1 MQFFYLQGERDE
13 NVSFSDPD
21 GNLLF
26 ELAVISPNE
35 GKIPSDSIYVVS
47 EGQLYLV
54 AMAIEGQF
62 GGEVKVKSF
71 SHEFLKDNNLIK
83 PVLLGK
89 SSIFGKENIVN
100 NPLYSQ
106 ISRWKEENKPG
117 VSIALLGGYGSDY
130 TRALISSSVMSSALS
145 EIQAANL
152 TVGVDSY
159 VEKSKPETLEI
170 APFLQPVNT
179 TQGYPL
185 SLEFLNGYDAIW
197 VTDEKC
203 MEDLGVESCKNY
215 HDFYAEIF
223 GVKNH
228 GYRNIFLVNQTLRAT
243 LQETIVNLKDDL
255 AQKVI
260 LIDFNRMDDGYAA
273 RLAKE
278 VSERYEGSLLVSLK
292 RPPASV
298 DVDILNLEHL
308 SRDLSSKGCLISL
321 FDGVIGLNSFYIHLA
336 AVYGVPTILLTRSSN
351 KGIMNQYYQH
361 VEVLTDMDE
370 LFTSKEV
377 MSEFSRFEKSVKSL
391 WTLFENAKKE
401 HEENM
406 EKLQDDA
413 ENAAENAAEKD
424 PEKPKKTT
432 RYVLLGISLIIGAG
446 VGFLLSTM

>member
-1 MQFFYLQGERDE
+1 VQFFYLQGERNE

-26 ELAVISPNE
+26 ELIVISPSE

-47 EGQLYLV
+47 ESQLYLV

-62 GGEVKVKSF
+62 GGSVKVKSF

-89 SSIFGKENIVN
+89 SSIFGKENIVS
-100 NPLYSQ
+100 NPLSNQ
-106 ISRWKEENKPG
+106 IIKWKEENKPG
-117 VSIALLGGYGSDY
+117 ISIALLGGYGSDH
-130 TRALISSSVMSSALS
+130 TRALISSSVMSIALA
-145 EIQAANL
+145 EIQTANI

-159 VEKSKPETLEI
+159 VEKNKPETLEI
-170 APFLQPVNT
+170 SPYLQPVNT

-185 SLEFLNGYDAIW
+185 SLDFLNGYDAIW

-203 MEDLGVESCKNY
+203 MEDLGIESCKNY

-223 GVKNH
+223 GIKNH
-228 GYRNIFLVNQTLRAT
+228 GYRNIFLVNQALRETLK
-243 LQETIVNLKDDL
+243 ETIVNLKDNL

-260 LIDFNRMDDGYAA
+260 LIDFNRMDDSYAS

-278 VSERYEGSLLVSLK
+278 VSERYKGSLIVSLK
-292 RPPASV
+292 RPPDSV

-308 SRDLSSKGCLISL
+308 SSDLSSKGCLISL

-336 AVYGVPTILLTRSSN
+336 AVYGVPTILLTRSSD

-361 VEVLTDMDE
+361 VEVLTDMDD

-377 MSEFSRFEKSVKSL
+377 MSEFSRFENSVKSL
-391 WTLFENAKKE
+391 WNLFENAKKE
-401 HEENM
+401 HDENM
-406 EKLQDDA
+406 NNESKDVSEDVSEDAIEKR
-413 ENAAENAAEKD
+413 
-424 PEKPKKTT
+424 PKKNK
-432 RYVLLGISLIIGAG
+432 RYFLLVIGLFIGAG
-446 VGFLLSTM
+446 VGFLLSTI